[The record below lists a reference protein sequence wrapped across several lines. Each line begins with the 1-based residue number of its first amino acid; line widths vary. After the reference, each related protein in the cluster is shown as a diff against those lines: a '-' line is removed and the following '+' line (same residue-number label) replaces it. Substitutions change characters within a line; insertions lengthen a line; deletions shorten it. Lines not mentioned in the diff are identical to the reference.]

1 MYKYSV
7 IIPDYNKEKYVKE
20 CLDSIFNQTLSK
32 DMYEV
37 IVIDDGSTDNSL
49 DIIKNYDVKLLRT
62 NRKRAGGA
70 RNVGIDAAQGEYIIF
85 VDSDDYLYSNEVF
98 EKLDKIIDGKDIVFF
113 DFEEDD
119 FGKKRTILEDR
130 NSIAEKLEK
139 TKRLGCT
146 TKCFKRELI
155 GTTRFTENTAYED
168 VNFTLECLCK
178 CKSYDYLG
186 SCFFTYRRVENS
198 NTTQEISGTVM
209 TDLLMEIS
217 KLYYL
222 CFKYPQY
229 KMCILNRIKADK
241 LDTRLNILNE
251 LVEHNNNTFSEYF
264 K

>member
-7 IIPDYNKEKYVKE
+7 IIPNYNKEKYVKE

-139 TKRLGCT
+139 TKHLGCT

-198 NTTQEISGTVM
+198 NTTQEVSGTVM

-229 KMCILNRIKADK
+229 KMRILSRIKADK

>member
-7 IIPDYNKEKYVKE
+7 IIPNYNKEKYVKE

-113 DFEEDD
+113 DFEEDN

-139 TKRLGCT
+139 TKHLGCT

-229 KMCILNRIKADK
+229 KMRILSRIKADK

>member
-7 IIPDYNKEKYVKE
+7 IIPNYNKEKYVKE

-198 NTTQEISGTVM
+198 NTTQEISGTEM

-229 KMCILNRIKADK
+229 KMRILSRIKADK

-251 LVEHNNNTFSEYF
+251 LVEHDNNTFSEYF

>member
-7 IIPDYNKEKYVKE
+7 IIPNYNKEKYVKE

-49 DIIKNYDVKLLRT
+49 DIIKKYDVKLLKT

-113 DFEEDD
+113 DFEEDN

-146 TKCFKRELI
+146 TKCFKRELV

-241 LDTRLNILNE
+241 LDTRLSILNE
-251 LVEHNNNTFSEYF
+251 LVEHDNNTFSEYF

>member
-7 IIPDYNKEKYVKE
+7 IIPNYNKEKYVKE

-113 DFEEDD
+113 DFEEDN

-146 TKCFKRELI
+146 IKCFKRELI

-178 CKSYDYLG
+178 CKSYDYLA

>member
-7 IIPDYNKEKYVKE
+7 IIPNYNKEKYVKE

-98 EKLDKIIDGKDIVFF
+98 EKLDKIIYGKDIVFF
-113 DFEEDD
+113 DFEEDN

-229 KMCILNRIKADK
+229 KMRILSRIKADK

-251 LVEHNNNTFSEYF
+251 LVEHDNNTFSEYF

>member
-7 IIPDYNKEKYVKE
+7 IIPNYNKEKYVKE

-113 DFEEDD
+113 DFEEDN

-139 TKRLGCT
+139 TKHLGCT

-229 KMCILNRIKADK
+229 KMRILSRIKADK

-251 LVEHNNNTFSEYF
+251 LVEYDNNTFSEYF

>member
-7 IIPDYNKEKYVKE
+7 IIPNYNKEKYVKE

-98 EKLDKIIDGKDIVFF
+98 EKLDKIIDGKEIVFF
-113 DFEEDD
+113 DFEEDN

-139 TKRLGCT
+139 TKHLGCT

-229 KMCILNRIKADK
+229 KMRILSRIKADK

-251 LVEHNNNTFSEYF
+251 LVEHDNNTFSEYF

>member
-7 IIPDYNKEKYVKE
+7 IIPNYNKEKYVKE

-113 DFEEDD
+113 DFEEDN

-139 TKRLGCT
+139 TKHLGCT

-198 NTTQEISGTVM
+198 NTTQEVSGTVM

-229 KMCILNRIKADK
+229 KMRILSRIKADK

>member
-7 IIPDYNKEKYVKE
+7 IIPNYNKEKYVKE

-113 DFEEDD
+113 DFEEDN

-139 TKRLGCT
+139 TKHLGCT

-229 KMCILNRIKADK
+229 KMRILSRIKADK
-241 LDTRLNILNE
+241 L
-251 LVEHNNNTFSEYF
+251 
-264 K
+264 